1 MPEGRQFEDYVEEYR
16 ATAGA
21 AELEMFDEYSDS
33 FRLAN
38 QILSARKRVGLTQ
51 VELASRSGIGQS
63 EISRIERGEGNPT
76 VETLSRVGRSLS
88 LNLQFVDVSS
98 VSDTI

>member
-16 ATAGA
+16 ATADA
-21 AELEMFDEYSDS
+21 AELEMLDEYNDS

-38 QILSARKRVGLTQ
+38 QILSARKRIGLTQ
-51 VELASRSGIGQS
+51 LELASRSGIGQS